1 MPALNRPILALTA
14 LVYLAGVIAI
24 AVWAVRRTR
33 DSRDFFIAGQRP
45 GLLVTALATAA
56 SAFSGFVFLGGP
68 GLTYR
73 LGAASFFICV
83 SVGFTPALLCWTVG
97 RQLRD
102 LASAG
107 DVYTVP
113 DAFLR
118 RYDSRLASGLAAVAV
133 LVGTVGY
140 LGAQLLALGVVV
152 DALFGLRGLLG
163 AAGPPVALALG
174 LTVVLVYAAVGGMV
188 AGVYTDVLQGGLMAV
203 GAVAVFV
210 VAWQRVGGWQGAAE
224 TLAAAPDFGPRFL
237 DPLGVAPA
245 TALGFFVVFAVGVLG
260 QPHML
265 HKFYML
271 RDPGSL
277 KWMPLALGGA
287 QSFCLLLWIGVGLA
301 VPALVAG
308 GSMAPLA
315 DPDQAAVLFLLDH
328 TPEALAGLAFAA
340 VLAAIMST
348 ADSFLNIGAA
358 ALVRDLPR
366 ALGRPPLARELAWGR
381 AATVGLGLIAAAV
394 AWGYGDL
401 IALLGTFAFG
411 TFAAALAP
419 ALAVGLNWPRVDARA
434 AVASLATGLV
444 LNLGLELW
452 GRSALPLLLPEGVPP
467 GAVALSAS
475 FVVLSLVTLSR
486 RVGTDTRAAGVGP
499 AATAG
504 GSSAT
509 E

>member
-1 MPALNRPILALTA
+1 MPLLNRPLLTLTA
-14 LVYLAGVIAI
+14 LAYIAAVIAI
-24 AVWAVRRTR
+24 AVWAARRTH

-102 LASAG
+102 LASDG

-163 AAGPPVALALG
+163 PAGPTVALG
-174 LTVVLVYAAVGGMV
+174 LGLAVVLFYSAVGGMV
-188 AGVYTDVLQGGLMAV
+188 AGVYTDVLQGGLMMI
-203 GAVAVFV
+203 GAVAVFAT
-210 VAWQRVGGWQGAAE
+210 AWRRVGGWESATDSLAGSAE
-224 TLAAAPDFGPRFL
+224 FGSRFL
-237 DPLGVAPA
+237 DPLGIEPT
-245 TALGFFVVFAVGVLG
+245 TALGFFVIFAVGTLG

-271 RDPGSL
+271 RDPRRL
-277 KWMPLALGGA
+277 KWMPLALGSA
-287 QSFCLLLWIGVGLA
+287 QSLCLLIWIGLGLA

-308 GSMAPLA
+308 GRMAPLA
-315 DPDQAAVLFLLDH
+315 DPDQAAPTFLLDY
-328 TPEALAGLAFAA
+328 TPDLLAGLAFAA

-381 AATVGLGLIAAAV
+381 LATVGLGLAAAAV

-419 ALAVGLNWPRVDARA
+419 ALAVGLNWSRVDARA

-452 GRSALPLLLPEGVPP
+452 GRSSLPPILPAGVLPS
-467 GAVALSAS
+467 AVALSAS
-475 FVVLSLVTLSR
+475 FVVLFL
-486 RVGTDTRAAGVGP
+486 
-499 AATAG
+499 ATALHRV
-504 GSSAT
+504 SRPLES
-509 E
+509 